1 MDGTEVSKLVSHLF
15 RHESG
20 KMTSVLARLLGMQHL
35 HLAQDIIQD
44 TLLQA
49 MNSWPYSGIPDN
61 PQAWLYYV
69 ARNKA
74 IDALRRNKKFREIR
88 SRYAALLQSEWTLSP
103 TVHQLFMENEI
114 EDSQLRMMFAC
125 CHPSIPAESQ
135 VALVL
140 KTLCGLSISEIAHAF
155 LTTDETIA
163 KRIYRA
169 KEKIRTESIEL
180 EVPEG
185 DALKDR
191 LDAVLKSLYLLFNE
205 GYNASNPA
213 HYIRENLCSEAMRLC
228 ALLCAHRLT
237 GQPRA
242 HALMALCCFQ
252 SSRLNARLDENG
264 QIILLKYQDRSRWDR
279 ELITR
284 GYAYLEL
291 AAEPFEIS
299 TYHLEAAIASLH
311 ASAASFEQTDWVSI
325 CNLYDHLYRLQ
336 SNPIVAMNKAIAS
349 AYAIGIGYAID
360 ELHRIT
366 GLKDHYHYHAALGEL
381 YIELSEFEKA
391 YGYFEK
397 AFELAPSKPEKQLL
411 RSRMMLCEMK
421 NPAERGFHVKHL

>member
-49 MNSWPYSGIPDN
+49 MNSWPYSGIPEN
-61 PQAWLYYV
+61 PQAWLYHV

-88 SRYAALLQSEWTLSP
+88 SRYAMLLQSEWTLSP
-103 TVHQLFMENEI
+103 TVHQLFMDNEI

-125 CHPSIPAESQ
+125 CHPSIPTESQ

-169 KEKIRTESIEL
+169 KEKIRTECIEL

-213 HYIRENLCSEAMRLC
+213 HFIRENLCSEAMRLC
-228 ALLCAHRLT
+228 ALLCSHPLT
-237 GQPRA
+237 GLPRT

-252 SSRLNARLDENG
+252 SSRLSSRLDENG
-264 QIILLKYQDRSRWDR
+264 QIILLKYQDRSTWDK
-279 ELITR
+279 ELISN
-284 GYAYLEL
+284 GFAHLEL
-291 AAEPFEIS
+291 AAEPFEVS
-299 TYHLEAAIASLH
+299 AYHLEAAIASRH
-311 ASAASFEQTDWVSI
+311 AAAASFGQTDWLSI
-325 CNLYDHLYRLQ
+325 FNLYEHLFRLQ
-336 SNPIVAMNKAIAS
+336 PNPVVAMNRAIAS
-349 AYAIGIGYAID
+349 AYAIGIGYAIG

-366 GLKDHYHYHAALGEL
+366 GLEGHYLYHASLGEL

-391 YGYFEK
+391 HGYFEK
-397 AFELAPSKPEKQLL
+397 AYELASSEPEKQLL
-411 RSRMMLCEMK
+411 SARMALCKMK
-421 NPAERGFHVKHL
+421 SPAERGIHVKHL